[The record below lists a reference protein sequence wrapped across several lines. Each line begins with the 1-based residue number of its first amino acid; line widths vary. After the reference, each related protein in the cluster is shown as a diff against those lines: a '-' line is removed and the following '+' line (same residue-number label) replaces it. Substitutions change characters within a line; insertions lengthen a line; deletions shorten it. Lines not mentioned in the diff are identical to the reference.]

1 MQVKLTEFSRCF
13 GIDLVPDTME
23 EQALLIK
30 FGMNATKEVKNLA
43 TTVHVDNKIFSWFV
57 LGKRKQSVSVV
68 KGGKK

>member
-68 KGGKK
+68 KGGK